1 MNTISDWTK
10 IVFESLLEL
19 GKSIMSVLPN
29 IVGALFLILLGWFLA
44 KLFSFLVKRGLKIIG
59 FDKISDKIQLDD
71 MFNKVKMNITPSELV
86 ARFVYWIILL
96 IFFLTA
102 SDTLGWA
109 VVSESIGDLIAYLPK
124 LFSGIIIFVI
134 GLYIA
139 NFIKRALKGVFDSL
153 SVVSGGFISSFAF
166 YIILIIISLTAIK
179 QAGVDTNIITS
190 NISIILGGILLAF
203 AISFGIG
210 SRTVL
215 SNILSS
221 FYTRNKFKSGQF
233 IEIEDISGTI
243 ELIDKTSCI
252 IKTKDGSRMVIP
264 VSKLLTE
271 NVKIIK

>member
-1 MNTISDWTK
+1 MNTLSDWTK

-19 GKSIMSVLPN
+19 GRSIMSALPN
-29 IVGALFLILLGWFLA
+29 ILGALFLIILGWFLA
-44 KLFSFLVKRGLKIIG
+44 KLLSFLVKRGLKIIG
-59 FDKISDKIQLDD
+59 FDKIIEKVQLER
-71 MFNKVKMNITPSELV
+71 MFDKVKITILPSQLV
-86 ARFVYWIILL
+86 ARFVYWVILL

-109 VVSESIGDLIAYLPK
+109 VVSESISDLIAYLPK
-124 LFSGIIIFVI
+124 LFSGIIIFII

-153 SVVSGGFISSFAF
+153 NVTSGGFISNFAF

-215 SNILSS
+215 FNILSA
-221 FYTRNKFKSGQF
+221 FYTRNKFKSGQT
-233 IEIEDISGTI
+233 IEIEDITGTI
-243 ELIDKTSCI
+243 ELIDNTSCI
-252 IKTKDGSRMVIP
+252 IKTKDYRMVIP

>member
-1 MNTISDWTK
+1 MNTLSDWTK

-19 GKSIMSVLPN
+19 GRSIMSALPN
-29 IVGALFLILLGWFLA
+29 ILGALFLIILGWFLA
-44 KLFSFLVKRGLKIIG
+44 KLLSFLVKRGLKIIG
-59 FDKISDKIQLDD
+59 FDKIIEKVQLER
-71 MFNKVKMNITPSELV
+71 MFDKVKITILPSQLV
-86 ARFVYWIILL
+86 ARFVYWVILL

-109 VVSESIGDLIAYLPK
+109 VVSESISDLIAYLPK
-124 LFSGIIIFVI
+124 LFSGIIIFII

-153 SVVSGGFISSFAF
+153 NVTSGGFISNFAF

-215 SNILSS
+215 FNILSA
-221 FYTRNKFKSGQF
+221 FYTRNKFKSGQT
-233 IEIEDISGTI
+233 IEIEDITGTI
-243 ELIDKTSCI
+243 ELN
-252 IKTKDGSRMVIP
+252 R
-264 VSKLLTE
+264 
-271 NVKIIK
+271 

>member
-1 MNTISDWTK
+1 MNTLSDWTK

-19 GKSIMSVLPN
+19 GRSIMSALPN
-29 IVGALFLILLGWFLA
+29 ILGALFLIILGWFLA
-44 KLFSFLVKRGLKIIG
+44 KLLSFLVKRGLKIIG
-59 FDKISDKIQLDD
+59 FDKIIEKVQLEG
-71 MFNKVKMNITPSELV
+71 MFDKVKITILPSQLV
-86 ARFVYWIILL
+86 ARFVYWVILL

-109 VVSESIGDLIAYLPK
+109 VVSESISDLIAYLPK
-124 LFSGIIIFVI
+124 LFSGIIIFII

-153 SVVSGGFISSFAF
+153 NVTSGGFISNFAF

-215 SNILSS
+215 SNILSA
-221 FYTRNKFKSGQF
+221 FYTRNKFKSGQT
-233 IEIEDISGTI
+233 IEIEDITGTI
-243 ELIDKTSCI
+243 ELIDNTSCI
-252 IKTKDGSRMVIP
+252 IKTKDYRMVIP